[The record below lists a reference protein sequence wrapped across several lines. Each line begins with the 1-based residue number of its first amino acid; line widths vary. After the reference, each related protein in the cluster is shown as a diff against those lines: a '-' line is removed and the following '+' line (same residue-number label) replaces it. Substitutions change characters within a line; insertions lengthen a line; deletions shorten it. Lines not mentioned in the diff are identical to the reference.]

1 MYQMSSPLPP
11 IPTAGAMQRR
21 KEEVSLKEN
30 VVQDSYFENDTT
42 SVLQNDGRSKTKPL
56 PPIPTGFNLKS
67 KDNTLSRQNAQEND
81 SDEEVGRPELLKET
95 SESAHVL
102 IDSTEDSNY
111 SQVSQVV
118 KLLIEQDVVD
128 PVNASHS
135 DDFDSSEV
143 SSEWD
148 DTCSST
154 QGDPGLTVVGNRFA
168 RSASFSVGDVHIQRP
183 PVAADDKTKRVPA
196 GIMRPPPPMRR
207 RSSSLPQLFP
217 GLVAGAASEGGAG
230 ETDYWHTGNLQQL
243 INSRN
248 QEPDVDEGIIE
259 VQVSPTNPG

>member
-1 MYQMSSPLPP
+1 M
-11 IPTAGAMQRR
+11 
-21 KEEVSLKEN
+21 
-30 VVQDSYFENDTT
+30 
-42 SVLQNDGRSKTKPL
+42 

-67 KDNTLSRQNAQEND
+67 KDNTLSRQNAHEGD
-81 SDEEVGRPELLKET
+81 SDEEVDRPELLEQA
-95 SESAHVL
+95 SELAHVQ

-118 KLLIEQDVVD
+118 KPLIAEDAVE

-154 QGDPGLTVVGNRFA
+154 QGDPGLAVAGNRFA
-168 RSASFSVGDVHIQRP
+168 RSASFSAGDVHIQRP
-183 PVAADDKTKRVPA
+183 PVAADNKKKHVPA